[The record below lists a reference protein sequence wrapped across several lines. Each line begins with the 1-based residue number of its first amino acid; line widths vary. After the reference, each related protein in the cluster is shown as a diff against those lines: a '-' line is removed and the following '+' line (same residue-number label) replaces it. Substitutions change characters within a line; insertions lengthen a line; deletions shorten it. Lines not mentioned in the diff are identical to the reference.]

1 MYHGEVQIQL
11 YLGCVMSSRGVHEKQ
26 GTKITG
32 LSFLQA
38 NRIVEEK
45 RTYEKIEVF
54 FVSRAHSEKMS
65 FYSVLD
71 AVLQLGCTS
80 PPRHKMDPKDDV
92 LIH

>member
-38 NRIVEEK
+38 NRIVDEK
-45 RTYEKIEVF
+45 RTYEKVEVF
-54 FVSRAHSEKMS
+54 FVSRAHSEKMG

-71 AVLQLGCTS
+71 ANCCNEAGLCHHVIKCILKMTS
-80 PPRHKMDPKDDV
+80 
-92 LIH
+92 